1 MTLSP
6 RAKKWVSSF
15 VDYGWPLAFLITLLV
30 THDMMK
36 ATWGLVAGAA
46 VALAVGFIVERRIA
60 PLPLVAGLMSLI
72 LGGMALYFH
81 DSRFIKIRPTISGV
95 AFGVFLIG
103 GVMMGKNPM
112 KALLSVAFQMSDEG
126 WRKLAWR
133 YGLFFLATAVANEFV
148 WRTQS
153 DVTWAL
159 FKFPGLSVIHV
170 LFGLSQVPL
179 MMKYAHVEEPPPVP
193 PVE

>member
-6 RAKKWVSSF
+6 RAKKWVSGF

-95 AFGVFLIG
+95 AFGGFLIG
-103 GVMMGKNPM
+103 GVLMGKNPM

-133 YGLFFLATAVANEFV
+133 YGLFFLATAVANEVV

-159 FKFPGLSVIHV
+159 FKFPGLSIIHV
-170 LFGLSQVPL
+170 LFGLGQVPL
-179 MMKYAHVEEPPPVP
+179 MMKYAHTDEPPPVP

>member
-1 MTLSP
+1 MALSP
-6 RAKKWVSSF
+6 QHKKWVSGF
-15 VDYGWPLAFLITLLV
+15 VDYGWPLAFLVTLLV

-46 VALAVGFIVERRIA
+46 VALAVGYIFERRIA

-72 LGGMALYFH
+72 LGGLALYFH
-81 DSRFIKIRPTISGV
+81 DSRFIKIRPTISGL
-95 AFGVFLIG
+95 AFGGFLIG
-103 GVMMGKNPM
+103 GVLMGKSPL

-126 WRKLAWR
+126 WRKLSLR
-133 YGLFFLATAVANEFV
+133 YGIFFLLTAVVNEAV

-159 FKFPGLSVIHV
+159 FKFPGLSIIHV
-170 LFGLSQVPL
+170 LFGVSQVPL
-179 MMKYAHVEEPPPVP
+179 MMKYADTEEIPPVP

>member
-1 MTLSP
+1 MNLSP
-6 RAKKWVSSF
+6 KQRKWITAF

-36 ATWGLVAGAA
+36 ATWGMVAGAG

-60 PLPLVAGLMSLI
+60 PLPLAAGGLSLI
-72 LGGMALYFH
+72 LGGLALYTH
-81 DSRFIKIRPTISGV
+81 DPRFIKIRPTVSGV
-95 AFGVFLIG
+95 AFGGFLII
-103 GVMMGKNPM
+103 GVMMGKNPL
-112 KALLSVAFQMSDEG
+112 KALLSLAFQMSDEG
-126 WRKLAWR
+126 WKKLAWR
-133 YGLFFLATAVANEFV
+133 YGLFFLATAALNEVV

-153 DVTWAL
+153 DVTWAV
-159 FKFPGLSVIHV
+159 FKFPGLSLIHV

-179 MMKYAHVEEPPPVP
+179 MMKYAHVNEPPPVP

>member
-6 RAKKWVSSF
+6 KHRKWITAF
-15 VDYGWPLAFLITLLV
+15 VDYGWPFAFLITLLV

-36 ATWGLVAGAA
+36 ATWGMVAGAA
-46 VALAVGFIVERRIA
+46 VALAVGYIFERRIA
-60 PLPLVAGLMSLI
+60 PLPLAAGGLSLI
-72 LGGMALYFH
+72 LGGLALYTH
-81 DSRFIKIRPTISGV
+81 DPRFIKIRPTVSGV
-95 AFGVFLIG
+95 AFGGFLII
-103 GVMMGKNPM
+103 GVMLGKNPL
-112 KALLSVAFQMSDEG
+112 KAILSMAFQMSDEG
-126 WRKLAWR
+126 WRKLGWR
-133 YGLFFLATAVANEFV
+133 YGLFFLATAVVNEVV

-159 FKFPGLSVIHV
+159 FKFPGLSIIHV

-179 MMKYAHVEEPPPVP
+179 MMKYAHVNEPPPVP